1 MTFNL
6 LQKTTHITQI
16 PYRMAFA
23 GGWIDQ
29 PLLSK
34 LNPTPPG
41 SMVVVSL
48 TPDNQFLD
56 RCGMG
61 TSTRKVA
68 LQIWGNELPK
78 REPAALMRE
87 LYSAENTGKPAP
99 SGSQDMAGIIYPGIN
114 RLDYDSTFEGGYFPI
129 HIETNQDPDVVKWL
143 ENMISIVPVNQRPLG
158 YDPLQKQ
165 NLDPVWIQRLGQTG
179 KDCFNAIAT
188 KDAIGLGASMNEC
201 MVCWQNILPNTVIDS
216 KIDVDLLEILS
227 TYQKR
232 YYGAMYSGCGGGY
245 LYIVSDEHVP
255 NSFKVKIRIA

>member
-1 MTFNL
+1 
-6 LQKTTHITQI
+6 
-16 PYRMAFA
+16 MAFA

-34 LNPTPPG
+34 HNPQPPG

-48 TPDNQFLD
+48 KPDVQFLD

-68 LQIWGNELPK
+68 MQIWGNELPK

-87 LYSAENTGKPAP
+87 LYSAENVGKSAP

-129 HIETNQDPDVVKWL
+129 HIETNKDPDVVSWL
-143 ENMISIVPVNQRPLG
+143 EKMISIMPVNQRPFG

-165 NLDPVWIQRLGQTG
+165 NLDPTWIERLGQTG
-179 KDCFNAIAT
+179 KDCFNAIVT

-201 MVCWQNILPNTVIDS
+201 MVCWQNILPNTVVDS
-216 KIDVDLLEILS
+216 NIDVDLLEILS

-245 LYIVSDEHVP
+245 LYIVSDEPVP
-255 NSFKVKIRIA
+255 NSFKVEIRIA